1 MLHCRAIAILAVTF
15 LAACGPDESKPAKPA
30 MTEALAHESE
40 LLRISLTPAAERRL
54 GLQTVVVGNSQ
65 IRSTIP
71 AHGEIMVL
79 VGNVPASVQTDLTAL
94 AASRVRADGEVARA
108 RAEVVSAQKIAS
120 RATELLKEEAGSVR
134 ASDDAQMTLAVAR
147 ANLQAA
153 IEQRALLGVTSAEL
167 GAKGRFSVRVAVFA
181 GDVPRIDRSGAAEV
195 RSLGSNAPGIAAM
208 PVSAAPTAN
217 ATAGSVDFYYVLPAG
232 AGGFNVG
239 QRVAVDLPSSG
250 QTSGLSVPRSA
261 ILMDAYGGEWVYV
274 QTAPHAYERRRIEV
288 RSIGADRAM
297 LSRGLKPGDKAVI
310 AGAAELFGTEFG
322 SK

>member
-1 MLHCRAIAILAVTF
+1 MPYHRAIAVLATAILAS
-15 LAACGPDESKPAKPA
+15 CGEDAPKPVKPA

-40 LLRISLTPAAERRL
+40 LLRISLTPDAERRL
-54 GLQTVVVGNSQ
+54 GLQTVSVGST
-65 IRSTIP
+65 RVKSTIS
-71 AHGEIMVL
+71 AHGEIVVL

-94 AASRVRADGEVARA
+94 ASSRVRADGEVARA
-108 RAEVVSAQKIAS
+108 RAEVISAQKVAS
-120 RATELLKEEAGSVR
+120 RARELLKEEAGSVR

-153 IEQRALLGVTSAEL
+153 LEQRVLLGVTSAEL

-181 GDVPRIDRSGAAEV
+181 GDVPRIDRNGVAEV
-195 RSLGSNAPGIAAM
+195 RSLGGNGPGVSAT

-217 ATAGSVDFYYVLPAG
+217 ATAGSVDFYYALPAG
-232 AGGFNVG
+232 STGFSVG

-250 QTSGLSVPRSA
+250 QISGLSVPRSA
-261 ILMDAYGGEWVYV
+261 ILIDAYGGEWVYV
-274 QTAPHAYERRRIEV
+274 QTAPHTFERRRIEV
-288 RSIGADRAM
+288 RSSNTDRAM
-297 LSRGLKPGDKAVI
+297 LNRGLKPGDKVVI